1 MRYTLGGIIMRK
13 SLIRWVLLAVIVLGI
28 IIGGPIIINEFYRNN
43 SGYITIW
50 GAADVLTYYG
60 AIIAAS
66 GAAIGVYCSIRY
78 SHKQYREDKRRDV
91 LPYFAINILGRK
103 CVSPFDLGW
112 YGEDDVREEDKAK
125 EALTYREFMYD
136 ECFFIFS
143 DDKIECIRK
152 LSEEQEAARTIG
164 VTMEDHGEF
173 GTNLRN
179 DRHYIPMKIT
189 NARKGCA
196 INTKITIKSTIKR
209 AVAASIPISI
219 PVGGEVYTGLLFY
232 VHEKLSGKYDYGIQY
247 RDIYGNQYEH
257 HKPITITVDR
267 KNCGIQIAE
276 DTTHALTKE
285 AALNADS

>member
-1 MRYTLGGIIMRK
+1 MRK

-136 ECFFIFS
+136 ECFFFFS

-189 NARKGCA
+189 NVGKGCA

-219 PVGGEVYTGLLFY
+219 PVGGEVYTGSLFY

-285 AALNADS
+285 AAHNADS

>member
-1 MRYTLGGIIMRK
+1 M
-13 SLIRWVLLAVIVLGI
+13 
-28 IIGGPIIINEFYRNN
+28 
-43 SGYITIW
+43 
-50 GAADVLTYYG
+50 LTYYG

-189 NARKGCA
+189 NVGKGCA

-219 PVGGEVYTGLLFY
+219 PVGGEVYTGLLATVY
-232 VHEKLSGKYDYGIQY
+232 KGNIIKNLIMDCQSYTKYRPNETTAPKPAPTRRPGKPPP
-247 RDIYGNQYEH
+247 R
-257 HKPITITVDR
+257 KFPMSITF
-267 KNCGIQIAE
+267 
-276 DTTHALTKE
+276 
-285 AALNADS
+285 SM

>member
-1 MRYTLGGIIMRK
+1 MRK

-43 SGYITIW
+43 SGYMTIW

-189 NARKGCA
+189 NVGKGCA
-196 INTKITIKSTIKR
+196 INTIITVKSTIKR

-232 VHEKLSGKYDYGIQY
+232 VHVKLSGKYDYGIQY

>member
-1 MRYTLGGIIMRK
+1 MRK

-43 SGYITIW
+43 SGYMTIW

-189 NARKGCA
+189 NVGKGCA

-209 AVAASIPISI
+209 AVASSIPISI

-232 VHEKLSGKYDYGIQY
+232 VHEKLSGKYDYGIQ
-247 RDIYGNQYEH
+247 
-257 HKPITITVDR
+257 
-267 KNCGIQIAE
+267 
-276 DTTHALTKE
+276 
-285 AALNADS
+285 

>member
-1 MRYTLGGIIMRK
+1 MRK

-43 SGYITIW
+43 SGYMTIW

-189 NARKGCA
+189 NVGKGCA
-196 INTKITIKSTIKR
+196 INTIITVKSTIKR

-247 RDIYGNQYEH
+247 E
-257 HKPITITVDR
+257 TV
-267 KNCGIQIAE
+267 
-276 DTTHALTKE
+276 
-285 AALNADS
+285 

>member
-1 MRYTLGGIIMRK
+1 MRK

-43 SGYITIW
+43 SGYMTIW

-112 YGEDDVREEDKAK
+112 YGEDNVREEDPAK
-125 EALTYREFMYD
+125 EALTYREFLYD
-136 ECFFIFS
+136 ECFFVFS

-152 LSEEQEAARTIG
+152 LSEEQEAARTTG
-164 VTMEDHGEF
+164 VTMENRGGF
-173 GTNLRN
+173 GTILKN

-189 NARKGCA
+189 NVGKGCA
-196 INTKITIKSTIKR
+196 INTRITIKSTIKT

-232 VHEKLSGKYDYGIQY
+232 VDEKLSGKYDYGIQY

-276 DTTHALTKE
+276 DTTHVLIKE

>member
-1 MRYTLGGIIMRK
+1 MRK

-189 NARKGCA
+189 NVGKGCA
-196 INTKITIKSTIKR
+196 INTKITILSQRSKGR
-209 AVAASIPISI
+209 LQLQ
-219 PVGGEVYTGLLFY
+219 YRFQFLL
-232 VHEKLSGKYDYGIQY
+232 EGKYIPGCFFTFMKSFLVNMIMAYNTVIFTA
-247 RDIYGNQYEH
+247 INMS
-257 HKPITITVDR
+257 ITSPSQKRLIGRIVEFRLQKTLR
-267 KNCGIQIAE
+267 M
-276 DTTHALTKE
+276 H
-285 AALNADS
+285 

>member
-1 MRYTLGGIIMRK
+1 MRK

-43 SGYITIW
+43 SGYMTIW

-125 EALTYREFMYD
+125 EALTYREFKLVNTIDKEIYNSLGQQAAKQQ
-136 ECFFIFS
+136 IF
-143 DDKIECIRK
+143 
-152 LSEEQEAARTIG
+152 L
-164 VTMEDHGEF
+164 
-173 GTNLRN
+173 
-179 DRHYIPMKIT
+179 
-189 NARKGCA
+189 
-196 INTKITIKSTIKR
+196 STINQR
-209 AVAASIPISI
+209 NILQCQCSLERYLAVFQGLQNSIF
-219 PVGGEVYTGLLFY
+219 T
-232 VHEKLSGKYDYGIQY
+232 LS
-247 RDIYGNQYEH
+247 H
-257 HKPITITVDR
+257 
-267 KNCGIQIAE
+267 
-276 DTTHALTKE
+276 
-285 AALNADS
+285 

>member
-1 MRYTLGGIIMRK
+1 M
-13 SLIRWVLLAVIVLGI
+13 
-28 IIGGPIIINEFYRNN
+28 
-43 SGYITIW
+43 TIW

-112 YGEDDVREEDKAK
+112 YGEDNVREEDTAK

-143 DDKIECIRK
+143 GDKIECVRK
-152 LSEEQEAARTIG
+152 LSEEQAAARTTG

-173 GTNLRN
+173 GTILRN

-189 NARKGCA
+189 NVGKGCA
-196 INTKITIKSTIKR
+196 INTRITIKSTIKT
-209 AVAASIPISI
+209 AAAASIPISI

-232 VHEKLSGKYDYGIQY
+232 VDEKLSGKYDYGIQY

-276 DTTHALTKE
+276 DTTHVLIKE

>member
-1 MRYTLGGIIMRK
+1 MRK

-43 SGYITIW
+43 SGYMTIW

-189 NARKGCA
+189 NVGKGCA
-196 INTKITIKSTIKR
+196 INTIITVKSTIKR

-232 VHEKLSGKYDYGIQY
+232 VHKKLSGKYDYGIQY

-276 DTTHALTKE
+276 GTTHALTKE
-285 AALNADS
+285 AAHNADI

>member
-1 MRYTLGGIIMRK
+1 
-13 SLIRWVLLAVIVLGI
+13 
-28 IIGGPIIINEFYRNN
+28 
-43 SGYITIW
+43 
-50 GAADVLTYYG
+50 
-60 AIIAAS
+60 
-66 GAAIGVYCSIRY
+66 
-78 SHKQYREDKRRDV
+78 
-91 LPYFAINILGRK
+91 
-103 CVSPFDLGW
+103 
-112 YGEDDVREEDKAK
+112 
-125 EALTYREFMYD
+125 MYD

-189 NARKGCA
+189 NVGKGCA

-209 AVAASIPISI
+209 AVASSIPISI

-247 RDIYGNQYEH
+247 RRPDVSGDGAPRLSQGFLRCGTGHRRYAGTRDPAQPDDDLLRRRHRRADHKAADERRCPRYPHLYPSVPDGVH
-257 HKPITITVDR
+257 HCQEAR
-267 KNCGIQIAE
+267 YACGG
-276 DTTHALTKE
+276 
-285 AALNADS
+285 